1 MPEAATES
9 RLNLKSIESD
19 PIDSKL
25 RYVPLSRAY
34 RETESRFVLAVKR
47 GKLNIKLKIG
57 GNIMA
62 AITFDTLKYANR
74 LKAAGVPDK
83 QAEAEAEVLSEAL
96 EVNLKE
102 LITKEDL
109 HREMESLR
117 RDIDA
122 RFVQVDLHFVQLEQR
137 LIIKLG
143 GLMALSIGIVAALV
157 KLL

>member
-1 MPEAATES
+1 MPNPTLQQS
-9 RLNLKSIESD
+9 F
-19 PIDSKL
+19 
-25 RYVPLSRAY
+25 RYVPLSRTC

-47 GKLNIKLKIG
+47 GKLNIKLKTG

-83 QAEAEAEVLSEAL
+83 QAEAEAEVLAEAL

-102 LITKEDL
+102 LVTKEDL

-122 RFVQVDLHFVQLEQR
+122 RFVQVDSRFVQLEQR

-143 GLMALSIGIVAALV
+143 GLMALSISIVAALV